1 MNEFNEQLREISLY
15 RIQCPLVETAIAEA
29 EGLAFTD
36 DEYQEI
42 AQDYVE
48 HYGYE
53 SVEALEEAYTRET
66 VEKQIIADL
75 AVKFIVEHATAVEE

>member
-1 MNEFNEQLREISLY
+1 M
-15 RIQCPLVETAIAEA
+15 
-29 EGLAFTD
+29 
-36 DEYQEI
+36 
-42 AQDYVE
+42 E